1 MEYEVN
7 GRVSNGSAF
16 SFDNQREHRP
26 VPSCIYPHN
35 QGTDDKEA
43 GGRRPP
49 SLVYRMTPEEKP
61 PVTMSAP
68 KPTLPDKP
76 SIAVLPFMNM
86 SPDPHQE
93 YFCDGLVEDL
103 ITDLSKVSGLCV
115 IARNSTFF
123 YKGKQVMV
131 RQVSEEL
138 GVRYVLEGSVRRAGD
153 QVRINCQLIDAATG
167 GHLWSERYDGSM
179 SDIFGLQDK
188 INQKIVAALAVK
200 LTEGERAMVSRKGIQ
215 SPAAYD
221 EYLKGR
227 EYDSR
232 RTKGDYVRAEAC
244 YKRAIELDP
253 GQSLLHSALA
263 GMYWAASNMGLHV
276 ELNILWWQARLLAR
290 SHIMKAMKTPSAG
303 AHTGS
308 PPKCPFTD
316 ASTMRRYR
324 TSKRPW
330 PSTPTILRSFPG

>member
-1 MEYEVN
+1 
-7 GRVSNGSAF
+7 
-16 SFDNQREHRP
+16 
-26 VPSCIYPHN
+26 
-35 QGTDDKEA
+35 
-43 GGRRPP
+43 
-49 SLVYRMTPEEKP
+49 
-61 PVTMSAP
+61 
-68 KPTLPDKP
+68 
-76 SIAVLPFMNM
+76 
-86 SPDPHQE
+86 
-93 YFCDGLVEDL
+93 
-103 ITDLSKVSGLCV
+103 
-115 IARNSTFF
+115 
-123 YKGKQVMV
+123 MV

-276 ELNILWWQARLLAR
+276 ELNILMVASPFAGAQPHHESDEDTERRRSHRVTAEMPLYRRQHDEAISHIEKALAR
-290 SHIMKAMKTPSAG
+290 PQ
-303 AHTGS
+303 
-308 PPKCPFTD
+308 
-316 ASTMRRYR
+316 
-324 TSKRPW
+324 
-330 PSTPTILRSFPG
+330 RS